1 MATCEF
7 NLYLLINLES
17 SFLKSREISPIIL
30 RNMLSSLTLDLIT
43 INTDELSYE
52 NKLNIAKSQR

>member
-1 MATCEF
+1 M
-7 NLYLLINLES
+7 LIT
-17 SFLKSREISPIIL
+17 
-30 RNMLSSLTLDLIT
+30 LTLDLIT